1 MDFSKIRNYLF
12 IALLALV
19 TILFGWLLKPFVYPI
34 FWAVVIAALFYPAYQ
49 FISRFFKNHTLSALV
64 SVIIITLIILVPLL
78 IVTTLLLR
86 ETLAL
91 YTSFN
96 SSHGSVDGTVMNA
109 TEFLRNNSVARFF
122 NINQQVISD
131 NISKIGTY
139 IGNFLFTSIKSLTQ
153 NSLEFV
159 ALFIIMLYSLFFF
172 LRDGERLLGK
182 LMLLSPLG
190 SSRERS
196 LYQKFTATAS
206 SMIRGTI
213 LIGTVQGALG
223 GILLAIVGIQ
233 SAVIWGIIMVFAS
246 IIPGVGAALVW
257 VPAGIYLLATHHI
270 WQAIVV
276 FIVGATL
283 ISTIDNFLRP
293 LLVGKEIKMHPLLI
307 LFSTLG
313 GIALFGV
320 SGFLI
325 GPIITSLFITFWE
338 MYEESYQNELQKN

>member
-19 TILFGWLLKPFVYPI
+19 TILFGWLLKPFAYPI

-49 FISRFFKNHTLSALV
+49 FIDRLFKHRSVSALL
-64 SVIIITLIILVPLL
+64 SVMIITLIILIPLL
-78 IVTTLLLR
+78 VVGTLLLR
-86 ETLAL
+86 ETLTL
-91 YTSFN
+91 YTNFN
-96 SSHGSVDGTVMNA
+96 SNHGNVNGTVMNA
-109 TEFLRNNSVARFF
+109 TEFLRNNSIARFF
-122 NINQQVISD
+122 NIDQQIISE
-131 NISKIGTY
+131 NISKIGAY

-153 NSLEFV
+153 NSLEFI
-159 ALFIIMLYSLFFF
+159 ALFIIMLYALFFF
-172 LRDGERLLGK
+172 LRDGERLINK
-182 LMLLSPLG
+182 LMHLSPLG

-196 LYQKFTATAS
+196 LYHKFTATAS

-213 LIGTVQGALG
+213 LIGTIQGSLG
-223 GILLAIVGIQ
+223 GILLAITGIE

-270 WQAIVV
+270 WQGIVV
-276 FIVGATL
+276 FVVGATL

-293 LLVGKEIKMHPLLI
+293 LFVGKEIKMHPLLI

-325 GPIITSLFITFWE
+325 GPIIASLFMTFWD